1 MSEPNA
7 SAPVLGVSAE
17 QIEIVDS
24 RQLAELSLALTL
36 QCTRYLDIVSRH
48 LDPPVYDN
56 DAFFAAVKQLALGN
70 RYARIR
76 LLITDSRPLVTHGH
90 RLINL
95 AMRLP
100 SFIAVRSPAAQHREF
115 NEAFLLADNVGYVHR
130 RFADRFEGTA
140 NFCDRRL
147 CAALGERFEELWE
160 RGTPDPNF
168 KRLHL

>member
-1 MSEPNA
+1 MSESNA
-7 SAPVLGVSAE
+7 GVLGVSAD
-17 QIEIVDS
+17 QVEIADS

-48 LDPPVYDN
+48 LDPVVYDN
-56 DAFFAAVKQLALGN
+56 DGFFEAVKRVALGN

-76 LLITDSRPLVTHGH
+76 LLITDSRPLVTRGH
-90 RLINL
+90 RLLDL

-100 SFIAVRSPAAQHREF
+100 SFIAVRGPAAQHRDF
-115 NEAFLLADNVGYVHR
+115 NEAFLLADSVGYVHR
-130 RFADRFEGTA
+130 RFADRCEGTA
-140 NFCDRRL
+140 NFCDRRR

-160 RGTPDPNF
+160 RGTPDPNC

>member
-1 MSEPNA
+1 MSEPTPA
-7 SAPVLGVSAE
+7 APVLGVSAD
-17 QIEIVDS
+17 QVDIADG

-48 LDPPVYDN
+48 LDPAVYDN
-56 DAFFAAVKQLALGN
+56 DAFLEAVKRVALGN

-76 LLITDSRPLVTHGH
+76 LLITDSRPLVTRGH
-90 RLINL
+90 RLLNL

-100 SFIAVRSPAAQHREF
+100 SFIAVRGPAAQHRDF

-130 RFADRFEGTA
+130 RFADRFDGTA

-160 RGTPDPNF
+160 RGTSDPNF